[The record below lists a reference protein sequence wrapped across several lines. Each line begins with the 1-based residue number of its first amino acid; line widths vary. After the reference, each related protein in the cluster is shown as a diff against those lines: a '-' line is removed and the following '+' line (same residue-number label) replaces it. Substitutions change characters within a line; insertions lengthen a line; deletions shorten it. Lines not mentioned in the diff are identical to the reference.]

1 MIGRKKMETFYNVD
15 DLMRIFSV
23 SRLTILRKIKN
34 QEIKAIKI
42 GNMRRWYIPKEQ
54 FNYKTDKNNEKR
66 KNHICEKNEKDN

>member
-1 MIGRKKMETFYNVD
+1 METFYNVD